1 MKSMRLA
8 FLLCLALLIWATI
21 KVQRCHAVSID
32 PGKTTSFKTVLAQ
45 NPGLTPSQVLQ
56 DIVAEGNVVIFIG
69 ADRCLYCQDTMKAL
83 EIICAAYPAEY
94 PDVVFIYVNADKYRA
109 FRTMKTIPELRF
121 YKNGK
126 LIQKTESKRTP
137 AEWRHVLNSIYKKHK

>member
-8 FLLCLALLIWATI
+8 FLLSVALLIWATM

-32 PGKTTSFKTVLAQ
+32 GGQISSFGLICAQ

-56 DIVAEGNVVIFIG
+56 DIVAEENVVVCLS
-69 ADRCLYCQDTMKAL
+69 ADRCPYCVDTMKAL
-83 EIICAAYPAEY
+83 QIVCAEY
-94 PDVVFIYVNADKYRA
+94 PDVIFAYMNADTYRS
-109 FRTMKTIPELRF
+109 FSTMKTIPELRF

-126 LIQKTESKRTP
+126 LVQKTESKRTP
-137 AEWRHVLNSIYKKHK
+137 AEWRYALNSIYKKHK